1 MTLAQRFADSLAPE
15 PPTRREYLR
24 RAKVALLRADEMNL
38 DSLRRRFIER
48 AIVALRSAS
57 ECELA
62 DGLRRGGEHLK
73 MASSVEST
81 VDDLLKAEIGR

>member
-1 MTLAQRFADSLAPE
+1 MTLAQQFTDSLAPE

-38 DSLRRRFIER
+38 DSLRRRFIEG
-48 AIVALRSAS
+48 AIVALRSAG

-73 MASSVEST
+73 MAWDIERLVSE
-81 VDDLLKAEIGR
+81 LLEGEPT